1 MKAEILST
9 GDEIRTG
16 AVVDSNSAFIAQK
29 LEETGLEVMRHVCVG
44 DDLDMLVS
52 ALEEISGRSDL
63 LIATGGLGPT
73 DDDIT
78 AEAAAK
84 AANVELVLHQD
95 ALESIEKFF
104 SKFNRPMSQSN
115 RKQAMLPKGANCLFN
130 QVGTAPGFMVQING
144 CYAYFIPGVPR
155 EMRRMLLDTVL
166 PDMKALP
173 GYSGEY
179 CTVKTISTF
188 GLPESV
194 LGERLSGID
203 ESIPGIKLGIRALI
217 PEIYVKIYARGND
230 EVLVNRNLEKVSEQV
245 LARLGKRVLSAEG
258 DPMEKAVGNLLRQKK
273 ATIAI
278 AESCTGGLVSNMLT
292 DVSGS
297 SDYFLFSGVTYSNDA
312 KMKVLGVSEETLK
325 IYGAVHE
332 ETVKEMAQGARKVAG
347 ATYGLATSGI
357 AGPDGGT
364 EERPVGTVCIGLA
377 SPHFTEARRYTFQFG
392 DRSMKKRLFA
402 ITALDKLRQALMG
415 RDL

>member
-9 GDEIRTG
+9 GDEIRSG

-29 LEETGLEVMRHVCVG
+29 LEETGLEVVRHVCVG

-52 ALEEISGRSDL
+52 ALKEISSRCDL

-73 DDDIT
+73 EDDIT

-84 AANVELVLHQD
+84 AAGVELVLHQD

-115 RKQAMLPKGANCLFN
+115 KKQAMLPEGADCLFN
-130 QVGTAPGFMVQING
+130 QTGTAPGFMVKINK

-155 EMRRMLLDTVL
+155 EMRSMLLDTVL
-166 PDMKALP
+166 PGIQGLP

-179 CTVKTISTF
+179 CTVKSISTF

-217 PEIYVKIYARGND
+217 PEIYVKIYARGLD
-230 EVLVNRNLEKVSEQV
+230 ETLVNQNLEQASAQI

-258 DPMEKAVGNLLRQKK
+258 DPMEAAVGNLLRQKN
-273 ATIAI
+273 ATVAI
-278 AESCTGGLVSNMLT
+278 AESCTGGLISSMLT
-292 DVSGS
+292 DVPGS
-297 SDYFLFSGVTYSNDA
+297 SDYFLFSGVTYSNEA
-312 KMKVLGVSEETLK
+312 KMKILGVSEETLNT
-325 IYGAVHE
+325 YGAVHE
-332 ETVKEMAQGARKVAG
+332 ETVKEMAEGARRVAG

-364 EERPVGTVCIGLA
+364 VERPVGTVCIGLA
-377 SPHFTEARRYTFQFG
+377 SPEFTEARQYTFHFG
-392 DRSMKKRLFA
+392 DRSIKKRLFA
-402 ITALDKLRQALMG
+402 ITALDKLRQALSE
-415 RDL
+415 